1 MKNLV
6 NKINAFLADDQG
18 AETVEWVMIAAILA
32 AIITVFWVQLQAALT
47 AAIALIAGQMANP
60 TGA

>member
-6 NKINAFLADDQG
+6 NKAKAFLADDQG

-32 AIITVFWVQLQAALT
+32 AIITAVFWGQLQAALST
-47 AAIALIAGQMANP
+47 AIAGIAGQMANP
-60 TGA
+60 TG